1 MYLWWFMWII
11 VANFEAENES
21 TACVKALVG
30 ADCQLE
36 VQQIIR
42 ILELGV
48 ACWRQCQLIYIL
60 QNGLFTNNE
69 FLDQT
74 FVMRSCAAEVFF

>member
-1 MYLWWFMWII
+1 MWII
-11 VANFEAENES
+11 VADFEAEDES
-21 TACVKALVG
+21 TACVESLVG

-42 ILELGV
+42 ILELGF
-48 ACWRQCQLIYIL
+48 ACGRQCQLIYIL
-60 QNGLFTNNE
+60 KSVKNPPFQSF
-69 FLDQT
+69 FT

>member
-1 MYLWWFMWII
+1 MWII
-11 VANFEAENES
+11 VADFEAENES

-42 ILELGV
+42 VLELGF

-60 QNGLFTNNE
+60 ENAPFTKNK
-69 FLDQT
+69 T
-74 FVMRSCAAEVFF
+74 FGSYFCDAKLCG